1 MATATT
7 QHPIGSGFGAESTAE
22 EVSEGIDLSG
32 RLAIVTGGYSGIGL
46 ETTRVLVERG
56 AHVIVPARRRAAA
69 AEALAGL
76 DNVEIDDLDLGDQ
89 ASVQAFAGRVI
100 ASGRSV
106 DLLLCN
112 AGIMACDE
120 TRIGPGWEAQFG
132 TNHLGHYTLTN
143 LLVPALLAGGG
154 ARVVELSS
162 RGHKRSPIRFDDLMF
177 AHGYDRWEAY
187 GQAKTANSLF
197 AVQLDALG
205 RDSGIRAFAVHPGGI
220 LTPLQRYLPEGEMI
234 RLGWQDAQ
242 GNWLAT
248 FKSVEQGAATTIWA
262 ATSPQL
268 ADAGGVYCEDC
279 EIAELAVPGSPTAE
293 QRGVNE
299 YAVDPDQA
307 ARLWDVSA
315 ELTGVDAFA

>member
-1 MATATT
+1 MPTATT
-7 QHPIGSGFGAESTAE
+7 QHPIGSGFGWDSTTQD
-22 EVSEGIDLSG
+22 VIQGIDLSG

-46 ETTRVLVERG
+46 ETTRTLAGAG

-69 AEALAGL
+69 EEALDGIA
-76 DNVEIDDLDLGDQ
+76 NVEIDDLDLGDQ
-89 ASVQAFAGRVI
+89 VSVKAFAGRVV

-106 DLLLCN
+106 DLLLDN

-120 TRIGPGWEAQFG
+120 ARIGPGWESQFG
-132 TNHLGHYTLTN
+132 TNHLGHFTLTN
-143 LLVPALLAGGG
+143 LIWPALMAGDG
-154 ARVVELSS
+154 ARVIALSS

-177 AHGYDRWEAY
+177 EHGYDRWEAY

-205 RDSGIRAFAVHPGGI
+205 RDSGVRAFAVHPGGI

-234 RLGWQDAQ
+234 RLGWQDEQ

-248 FKSVEQGAATTIWA
+248 FKTVEQGAATSIWA

-268 ADAGGVYCEDC
+268 AEAGGVYCEDC
-279 EIAELAVPGSPTAE
+279 EIAEVAVPGSPTAE
-293 QRGVNE
+293 AKGVNA
-299 YAVDPDQA
+299 YAVDSEQA
-307 ARLWDVSA
+307 ARLWEVSA